1 MFRTYLLS
9 AVSLI
14 MPLISSH
21 AAVEVNGI
29 AAIANGKVITK
40 RETAFML
47 APLNAQL
54 QAKYP
59 RRGETYA
66 TELEKAKDDILDE
79 LIDRELI
86 LSEFENK
93 LQGSL
98 PREAVEEEVQRQIR
112 ETYNGNEEEFLKQLR
127 ELRMDRSKY
136 EELTEK
142 KLIVQA
148 MRAQQFN
155 DAPPPTPGEIKEEYD
170 REKRNFR
177 DVTKD
182 KIVYEKI
189 YISKLGPNNVPM
201 QEEMLTLAES
211 LAEQIKGGADFA
223 TLAKEHSVDAYAE
236 DGGQWP
242 KVDRTELSPP
252 FAAIIFG
259 EDTGTVIGPLEDQ
272 FGFTIVRVKEK
283 IDGPSPP
290 LDKVRKNIEA
300 RVQRQKNS
308 ERYERWISRIRDGA
322 IIRKRM

>member
-1 MFRTYLLS
+1 MLQTFYTLGTLCLL
-9 AVSLI
+9 ALTSL
-14 MPLISSH
+14 
-21 AAVEVNGI
+21 AAIEVNGI

-59 RRGETYA
+59 RRGKAYVN
-66 TELEKAKDDILDE
+66 ELEKAKDEILDE

-86 LSEFENK
+86 LSEFETK

-112 ETYNGNEEEFLKQLR
+112 ETYNGNEQEFLKQLK

-155 DAPPPTPGEIKEEYD
+155 DAPPPTPGEVQAEYNK
-170 REKRNFR
+170 EKRNFR

-201 QEEMLTLAES
+201 QEEMLILAEG

-223 TLAKEHSVDAYAE
+223 SLAKEHSVDAYAD

-242 KVDRTELSPP
+242 EVARTDLSPP

-259 EDTGTVIGPLEDQ
+259 EETGTIIGPLEDQ
-272 FGFTIVRVKEK
+272 FGFTIVRVKKK
-283 IDGPSPP
+283 IDGPAPP

-308 ERYERWISRIRDGA
+308 ERYERWISQIRKGA
-322 IIRKRM
+322 IIRKKM